1 MSVEGDGLTYHT
13 FEDIGRYTVFPDR
26 HWKRMFPTKV
36 YGNFEQDELAFNETF
51 GIMTREEG
59 LRLTNDLARL
69 TLPHERNIDYLK
81 ILYFENSE
89 VKEDIVK
96 DEQKFIAIQ
105 QDFSN
110 DLLDYIHAQPNE
122 YHQELKKLFQS
133 PAVFDGFVTILVLEL
148 KKKPIRYHLCVKEAR
163 M

>member
-96 DEQKFIAIQ
+96 DE
-105 QDFSN
+105 
-110 DLLDYIHAQPNE
+110 
-122 YHQELKKLFQS
+122 
-133 PAVFDGFVTILVLEL
+133 
-148 KKKPIRYHLCVKEAR
+148 
-163 M
+163 